1 MTDENPNAEELL
13 RDAADF
19 RDRFLTPLLSD
30 ANANGENPAAMMY
43 ALLNS
48 ALEVALTHFPD
59 HAESVYASATQ
70 MVFEA
75 RFGEP
80 SSGTES
86 RSAPPN

>member
-19 RDRFLTPLLSD
+19 RNRFLAPLLAD
-30 ANANGENPAAMMY
+30 AKANGENPAAMMY

-48 ALEVALTHFPD
+48 ALEMAVTHFPD

-75 RFGEP
+75 RFGGR
-80 SSGTES
+80 SSDTES
-86 RSAPPN
+86 RTAPPN